1 MSKLVRSLFLMTA
14 LAALSVGTVSIAQ
27 EKGKTPQTKVAKKGD
42 TKEAEAAKVGSVE
55 YYKNEKGKWR
65 YVIKDE
71 NDKTVAMPLPQV
83 NYESKEDCLK
93 AIEAI
98 KKTLNEAKPTERK
111 EEKKAK

>member
-27 EKGKTPQTKVAKKGD
+27 EKGKTEPTKVAKKGD
-42 TKEAEAAKVGSVE
+42 KKEADAKVGSIE
-55 YYKNEKGKWR
+55 YYKTEKGKWR

-111 EEKKAK
+111 EKAK